1 MNHSSTHHQNA
12 PVTFSM
18 MISEAVY
25 KLVIGVDRI
34 IHRIV
39 K

>member
-12 PVTFSM
+12 PVTVST

-25 KLVIGVDRI
+25 KLVMGVDRI

>member
-12 PVTFSM
+12 PVTYSM

-25 KLVIGVDRI
+25 KLVIGVERVIRRI
-34 IHRIV
+34 T